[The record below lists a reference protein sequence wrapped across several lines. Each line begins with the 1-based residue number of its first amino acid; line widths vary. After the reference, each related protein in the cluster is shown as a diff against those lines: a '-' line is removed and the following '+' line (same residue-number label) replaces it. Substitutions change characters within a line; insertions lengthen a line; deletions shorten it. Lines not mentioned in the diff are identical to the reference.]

1 MKITNVTAH
10 ALSSP
15 IRPAREHE
23 FLGGTRKI
31 LKRDFVL
38 VTVETADG
46 EIGYAPAGASSSAMR
61 EYFDGATHRNFVE
74 VIDDVIEPT
83 LEDEVIDDVTA
94 AHDLIDDINIPGFL
108 RSQIISAIDIALHD
122 IIGKRQNAPIYELLL
137 EQSDVTADPDRTL
150 PLYAS
155 GGMYMPPEG
164 YAEEAAGLA
173 EYGFEGYKY
182 RPGLGP
188 EEDLRTIR
196 LIREEVGDEMEIM
209 VDAHTWWKM
218 GDKSYSPDQ
227 VRELT
232 SKFQDYD
239 VYWVEE
245 PVEPEAHSAYQELRE
260 ATGTPLAGGESEESP
275 QGLKRLAD
283 TGAVDFLQGD
293 VRHHRGFTG
302 CGDVVE
308 HCEGADVTF
317 VPHHFGT
324 HLGLVANAHLVAAA
338 PGSELLEYPV
348 FETSRHPGMYPFPL
362 AEDILESPFDV
373 EGGEL
378 TVPDEPGLGVDVNLD
393 VLTEYP
399 YEEGAWTEFHY
410 DEA

>member
-1 MKITNVTAH
+1 MKITDVTAH

-15 IRPAREHE
+15 IQPPREHE
-23 FLGGTRKI
+23 FLGGTRRI
-31 LKRDFVL
+31 LKRDV
-38 VTVETADG
+38 VVVIVETADG
-46 EIGYAPAGASSSAMR
+46 LVGYAPAGASSSAMR
-61 EYFDGATHRNFVE
+61 EYFEGATHRNFVE
-74 VIDDVIEPT
+74 VFDDVIAPT
-83 LEDEVIDDVTA
+83 LEGEQLDGVETA
-94 AHDLIDDINIPGFL
+94 HRLINDINIPGFL
-108 RSQIISAIDIALHD
+108 RSQTLAAVDVALHD

-137 EQSDVTADPDRTL
+137 EQSDVTTRPDRTL

-155 GGMYMPPEG
+155 GGMYMRPEG

-173 EYGFEGYKY
+173 EYGFTGYKY

-196 LIREEVGDEMEIM
+196 LIREEVGEEMDIM

-218 GDKSYSPDQ
+218 GDRSYTPEQ
-227 VRELT
+227 VRDLT
-232 SKFQDYD
+232 AKFQEYD

-245 PVEPEAHSAYQELRE
+245 PVEPEAHSEYRQLRE

-275 QGLKRLAD
+275 DGLKRLAD

-293 VRHHRGFTG
+293 VRHHCGFTG
-302 CGDVVE
+302 CWDVVE
-308 HCEGADVTF
+308 HCDEGDVTF

-324 HLGLVANAHLVAAA
+324 QLGLVANAHLVAAA

-348 FETSRHPGMYPFPL
+348 FETGRHPGMYPFPL

-378 TVPDEPGLGVDVNLD
+378 EVPDESGLGVDVNLD

-410 DEA
+410 EK

>member
-10 ALSSP
+10 GLSSP

-23 FLGGTRKI
+23 FSGGTRKI

-38 VTVETADG
+38 VLVETIDG
-46 EIGYAPAGASSSAMR
+46 EVGYAPAGASSSAMR
-61 EYFDGATHRNFVE
+61 EYFDGATHNNFVK
-74 VIDDVIEPT
+74 VIDDVIAPT
-83 LEDEVIDDVTA
+83 LEDEEIDDVTT
-94 AHDLIDDINIPGFL
+94 AHNLIDDINIPGFL
-108 RSQIISAIDIALHD
+108 RSQIISAIDIALYD
-122 IIGKRQNAPIYELLL
+122 LIGKRQNTPIYKLLL
-137 EQSDVTADPDRTL
+137 KQSDVTADPNRTL

-173 EYGFEGYKY
+173 EYGFSGYKY

-188 EEDLRTIR
+188 EDDLRAIK
-196 LIREEVGDEMEIM
+196 LIREAVGDEMDIM

-218 GDKSYSPDQ
+218 GEKSYSPDQ
-227 VRELT
+227 VQELT
-232 SKFQDYD
+232 AKFQEYD

-245 PVEPEAHSAYQELRE
+245 PVKPDAHSEYRKLRD
-260 ATGTPLAGGESEESP
+260 ATGTPLAGGESKESP
-275 QGLKRLAD
+275 EGLKQLVD

-302 CGDVVE
+302 CWDVVQYCQE
-308 HCEGADVTF
+308 TDVTF

-324 HLGLVANAHLVAAA
+324 QLGLVANAHLVAAA

-348 FETSRHPGMYPFPL
+348 FESDRHPGMYPFPL
-362 AEDILESPFDV
+362 ADDILQSPFNV

-378 TVPDEPGLGVDVNLD
+378 TVPDDPGLGVDINLE
-393 VLTEYP
+393 VLSEYP
-399 YEEGAWTEFHY
+399 YKEGAWTEFHY
-410 DEA
+410 DEE